1 MTTCKRG
8 DVLWVNFGIN
18 VGCEQNGNRP
28 AIIVS
33 NDVCN
38 KVSATVTVVPLT
50 SKKKTSLPT
59 HVLITSSDCDELS
72 STSLALCEQVRTIDK
87 SRIGNKMGKISAV
100 KMEAISTALREQL
113 VF

>member
-1 MTTCKRG
+1 MTTYKRG
-8 DVLWVNFGIN
+8 DIFWVNFGVNI
-18 VGCEQNGNRP
+18 GCEQNGNRP

-33 NDVCN
+33 NDTCN

-50 SKKKTSLPT
+50 SKRKTSLPT
-59 HVLITSSDCDELS
+59 HVLITSSDCGELS

-87 SRIGNKMGKISAV
+87 SRIGNKMGKVSKV

-113 VF
+113 GF